1 MAERIAHEFKPTP
14 EAEGLYRRWITHL
27 DDQFTKHQAVE
38 QRAEI
43 VRDELYQIF
52 LGRPHGGKGNATLTS
67 ELSSVVLAESFDPTN
82 VTLGVDVG
90 PNFDLDQYMP
100 RRPLIYFW
108 RMFDRSPLG
117 LNHWLGFRFRC
128 MLGRHIFRKM
138 GSGVKIYPDV
148 RFFYGYNLAVEDNCV
163 IRRSVLLDDREPL
176 TIPAGSVINE
186 GERLGGAKV

>member
-27 DDQFTKHQAVE
+27 DDQFTKHQGVE

-67 ELSSVVLAESFDPTN
+67 ELSSAVLAESFDPSN

-117 LNHWLGFRFRC
+117 INHWLGFRFRC

-138 GSGVKIYPDV
+138 GSGVKICPDV
-148 RFFYGYNLAVEDNCV
+148 RFFYGYNLTVEDNCV

-176 TIPAGSVINE
+176 TISAGAIINE